1 MELVCAFLVGLVM
14 LSMVVTWVAIDDAAR
29 VNSKLREESSR
40 ADSLKRS
47 LESAELTISALSESC
62 ETFQG
67 ERDEWKQSYEELQSQ
82 CDADGGQV
90 RELRGRILTARA
102 ALED

>member
-14 LSMVVTWVAIDDAAR
+14 LSVFVAWTAIDDAAK
-29 VNSKLREESSR
+29 VNSKLREECSRSSR
-40 ADSLKRS
+40 LNHVLDEEEETNRILMVRCMN
-47 LESAELTISALSESC
+47 LEK
-62 ETFQG
+62 
-67 ERDEWKQSYEELQSQ
+67 ERDEWKKACEGLQSQ
-82 CDADGGQV
+82 WDADGGQV